1 MGLVQPGTLVL
12 DAGVGV
18 DFVPQSLPPPC
29 ARTFSMSKVAQCP
42 WKDWAEIIA
51 LDISYSGASSVLLL
65 GMPWGATSGALSTE
79 DL

>member
-1 MGLVQPGTLVL
+1 
-12 DAGVGV
+12 
-18 DFVPQSLPPPC
+18 
-29 ARTFSMSKVAQCP
+29 MSKVAQCP